1 MELKGFLKRVPLFTD
16 LPEEDLQRLSEVIEK
31 VRLTAGD
38 ELFRQGSNGDR
49 AYVIQ
54 EGEIEILKESQGR
67 NVLLAVRKEGEVI
80 GEMSLLQ
87 EAPRMA
93 SARAKKESVLLAL
106 GQEHLDELLDM
117 SPSAARALLHTI
129 TARLSATESM
139 LRQSEK
145 IAQLGTLT
153 AGVAH
158 ELNNPSAAVQRGAG
172 QLKTAID
179 QFQETTRE
187 LSSVELSKDQQE
199 MLEALDREAHASA
212 SQPDGLDSITRSD
225 REAEVEEYLETREIQ
240 QAWDYAPAL
249 VSMGIETGQ
258 LDTLV
263 GKFDKSTFTMVL
275 AWVKARYEVYGLLEE
290 VEQGAKQISEIVKA
304 LKTYAYLDQAPVQMV
319 DVHEGLDNTLVM
331 LRSRLKDGVSIR
343 REYDPDLPRIQ
354 AYGSELNQVWTNIF
368 DNAIDALDGTG
379 EIFIRTRSEGQW
391 VIVEILDDGPGIP
404 EDIQS
409 KIFDPFF
416 TTKEPGKGT
425 GLGLDIS
432 YTIIVNKHHGD
443 IRVTSRPGRTCFE
456 VWLPVNFEEVESGEA
471 PMPGLVRVD
480 DEVKRKI
487 LLDSRTIAVAGIS
500 TRTDRPAHSIPAFL
514 QERGYRIIPV
524 KADVDTVLG
533 EKAYPSLSDIPE
545 PVDVVLLFKRRDEIP
560 AVVDQAIS
568 IGAKV
573 VWMQEG
579 IMHEAAAAAARN
591 AGLVVVM
598 DTCMRN
604 EYRRLIEGV

>member
-263 GKFDKSTFTMVL
+263 GKFDKSTFPMVL